1 MTNQIREQSN
11 QQSDRQREKSSHLV
25 SQHQHHRHNI
35 HNDESMP
42 ASDALC
48 IYAFTKIA
56 KEWEK
61 IKFISK
67 NTSSYCLTS
76 PNHDS
81 GSLIE
86 RQIITAQSS

>member
-1 MTNQIREQSN
+1 MTS
-11 QQSDRQREKSSHLV
+11 SQRERSSHLL
-25 SQHQHHRHNI
+25 SHNQHHRHNI

-42 ASDALC
+42 VSDTLC
-48 IYAFTKIA
+48 IYAFSKIA

-61 IKFISK
+61 ITFRPK
-67 NTSSYCLTS
+67 NTSSYCLIS

-86 RQIITAQSS
+86 RQIITAQSSLSLSY

>member
-1 MTNQIREQSN
+1 MTNQIREQGN
-11 QQSDRQREKSSHLV
+11 QQSDKQRERSPHLV
-25 SQHQHHRHNI
+25 SQHQHPRHNI

-42 ASDALC
+42 VSDPLC

-61 IKFISK
+61 IKFRPK

-81 GSLIE
+81 GSLI
-86 RQIITAQSS
+86 